1 MIPLDEQRSLELGEL
16 FRELRIARGLKLKDV
31 ASDTLSISQLSK
43 FENGQT
49 MLSADKLLVAIA
61 KIHMSFSEFGHALNN
76 YQEPFFFK
84 LGKSVAKLHAKHDI
98 EGLRELLDSVKEHET
113 FDVYNQLNSL
123 VVKVALRSLDNNYEI
138 LEKEKE
144 FLTDYLYGIEGWT
157 EYELYLFGNTMS
169 ILSDDDL
176 IFLGK
181 AFIDRD
187 KLYLSLTSHHKNA
200 ELTCLNLILSLLE
213 RKKMYYAK
221 YFMDEL
227 EKMLNYQDMFATTC
241 LHFLKKVVV
250 YLTDQ
255 SIELAE
261 LEHDIEMITALGNP
275 MVANIL
281 SMNLKRLLQ

>member
-1 MIPLDEQRSLELGEL
+1 MVSLDEQKSFELGEL

-61 KIHMSFSEFGHALNN
+61 GIHMSFSEFGYALNN

-84 LGKSVAKLHAKHDI
+84 IGKSVAKLHAKHDV
-98 EGLRELLDSVKEHET
+98 EGLKELLDSVKEYEK
-113 FDVYNQLNSL
+113 FDVYNRLNSL
-123 VVKVALRSLDNNYEI
+123 VVKVALCSLDGNYEI
-138 LEKEKE
+138 LAKEKE
-144 FLTDYLYGIEGWT
+144 FLTNYLYGIEEWT
-157 EYELYLFGNTMS
+157 EYELYLFGNTMT

-213 RKKMYYAK
+213 RRKMYYVK
-221 YFMDEL
+221 YFMDKL
-227 EKMLNYQDMFATTC
+227 EKMLTYQDMFATTC
-241 LHFLKKVVV
+241 LHFLKKVVA
-250 YLTDQ
+250 YLVDQ
-255 SIELAE
+255 NIELAE
-261 LEHDIEMITALGNP
+261 LEHDIEMIAALGNP
-275 MVANIL
+275 TIADFL
-281 SMNLKRLLQ
+281 SLNLNRLLQ